1 MATRDI
7 LETLARGQHLSEEQA
22 LECFDKLFAGELSPA
37 QSGALLLGLRAK
49 GETPEELGAG
59 VQAALKQA
67 RIVRRIEGASIDTC
81 GTGGDGKRSFNC
93 STAVAFHLASM
104 GYKVVKHGNR
114 AVSSSCGSAD
124 VVEAL
129 GIPFMESPEDAS
141 RVLARS
147 NFVFLFAPHFHPAF
161 ANIAPIRK
169 ELGIPTLFNLMGPLL
184 NPARPTHQ
192 LLGVGNPKTHDLV
205 ARALAKSNVQRAAVV
220 HGGGGFDELT
230 PCGVSR
236 VILVQG
242 GRCEEIELD
251 PESFGMRRSEPDEL
265 GCRDRADSLDMMRA
279 VLKGQGPQPVL
290 DMLGLNLGLSLHL
303 LEESASLQECVE
315 RAKDQVR
322 QGIDL
327 SAETLGC
334 GAAA

>member
-1 MATRDI
+1 MATKDI
-7 LETLARGQHLSEEQA
+7 LETLALGRHLSEEQA

-37 QSGALLLGLRAK
+37 QAGALLLGLRAK

-59 VQAALKQA
+59 VQSALKQA
-67 RIVRRIEGASIDTC
+67 RIVKRIEGASIDTC
-81 GTGGDGKRSFNC
+81 GTGGDGKQSFNC
-93 STAVAFHLASM
+93 STAVALHLASM

-124 VVEAL
+124 VIEAL
-129 GIPFMESPEDAS
+129 GIPFMETPEDAS
-141 RVLARS
+141 RVLART

-192 LLGVGNPKTHDLV
+192 LLGVGNPRAHDLV
-205 ARALAKSNVQRAAVV
+205 ARALAKSNIKRAAVV

-230 PCGVSR
+230 PCGLSR

-242 GRCEEIELD
+242 GSCTEMEVD
-251 PESFGMRRSEPDEL
+251 PQAYGMRKVAPGEL
-265 GCRDRADSLDMMRA
+265 SCRDRTDSLDMMRA
-279 VLKGQGPQPVL
+279 VLRGRGPEPVL
-290 DMLGLNLGLSLHL
+290 NMLALNLGMSLHL
-303 LEESASLQECVE
+303 LEGALSLDECMQRASN
-315 RAKDQVR
+315 QVF

-327 SAETLGC
+327 SMEAMGC
-334 GAAA
+334 GMS

>member
-1 MATRDI
+1 
-7 LETLARGQHLSEEQA
+7 
-22 LECFDKLFAGELSPA
+22 
-37 QSGALLLGLRAK
+37 
-49 GETPEELGAG
+49 
-59 VQAALKQA
+59 
-67 RIVRRIEGASIDTC
+67 
-81 GTGGDGKRSFNC
+81 
-93 STAVAFHLASM
+93 
-104 GYKVVKHGNR
+104 
-114 AVSSSCGSAD
+114 
-124 VVEAL
+124 
-129 GIPFMESPEDAS
+129 
-141 RVLARS
+141 
-147 NFVFLFAPHFHPAF
+147 
-161 ANIAPIRK
+161 
-169 ELGIPTLFNLMGPLL
+169 MGPLL